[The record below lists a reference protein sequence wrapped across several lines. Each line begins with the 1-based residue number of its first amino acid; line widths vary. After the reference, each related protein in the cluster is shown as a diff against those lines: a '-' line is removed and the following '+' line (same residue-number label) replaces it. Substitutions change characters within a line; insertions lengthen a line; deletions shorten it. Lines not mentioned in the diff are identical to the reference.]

1 MKSIVSVK
9 NLVSLN
15 SCFCCIIAEP
25 EISTQ
30 EVIPPEHTVTH
41 SEEKDIKHVIIPIT
55 DSDQGM
61 YPSDS
66 EHYPVII
73 KTEDDRI
80 PGSDVPLEEKI
91 SFEPKAV
98 EDDHLPAQQEH
109 QSQNMLETEEEAL
122 EQQSIPERDLEGNNQ
137 DQENSHS
144 LVEITNK
151 SLLEPEIIH
160 EQIQGDQMQ
169 EEEEMP
175 IEQIQEETANVP
187 VPDQNQIASENAAL
201 SRGFVQESAQGN
213 AQEQHAELYTP
224 EEQNIPQSHPNTD
237 GLQQESYEDNTFMT
251 SDSHEPWVMV
261 DYPLAEEHD
270 SIVNHDDKEPPQ
282 TQQEM
287 EHNSF
292 EPETAEEENDY
303 QDYVDDQRIDT
314 EDIEDEQPEQ
324 RTEVCIAFLH
334 QRKHS

>member
-1 MKSIVSVK
+1 M
-9 NLVSLN
+9 
-15 SCFCCIIAEP
+15 
-25 EISTQ
+25 
-30 EVIPPEHTVTH
+30 IPPEHTVTH
-41 SEEKDIKHVIIPIT
+41 SEERDVKHVIIPIT

-91 SFEPKAV
+91 SCEPKAV

-144 LVEITNK
+144 LDEITNK

-160 EQIQGDQMQ
+160 EQIQGDQMR

-175 IEQIQEETANVP
+175 IEQIQEETADIP
-187 VPDQNQIASENAAL
+187 VPDQNQIASENTTL

-270 SIVNHDDKEPPQ
+270 SIVNHDDNEPPQ
-282 TQQEM
+282 TQQDM

-292 EPETAEEENDY
+292 EPETAEEENEY

>member
-1 MKSIVSVK
+1 M
-9 NLVSLN
+9 
-15 SCFCCIIAEP
+15 
-25 EISTQ
+25 
-30 EVIPPEHTVTH
+30 IPPEHTVTH

-144 LVEITNK
+144 LDEITNK

-160 EQIQGDQMQ
+160 EQIQGDQMR

-175 IEQIQEETANVP
+175 IEQIQEETADIP

-270 SIVNHDDKEPPQ
+270 SIVNHDDNEPPQ

>member
-1 MKSIVSVK
+1 M
-9 NLVSLN
+9 
-15 SCFCCIIAEP
+15 
-25 EISTQ
+25 
-30 EVIPPEHTVTH
+30 IPPEHTVTH

-201 SRGFVQESAQGN
+201 SRGFAQESAQGN

-270 SIVNHDDKEPPQ
+270 SIVNHDDNEPPQ
-282 TQQEM
+282 TQQDM

-292 EPETAEEENDY
+292 EPETAEEENEY

>member
-1 MKSIVSVK
+1 MIH
-9 NLVSLN
+9 
-15 SCFCCIIAEP
+15 
-25 EISTQ
+25 
-30 EVIPPEHTVTH
+30 PEHTVTH

-55 DSDQGM
+55 DGDQGM
-61 YPSDS
+61 YRSDS

-80 PGSDVPLEEKI
+80 PGSGVPLEEKI

-144 LVEITNK
+144 LEEITNK

-160 EQIQGDQMQ
+160 EQIQGDQMR

-175 IEQIQEETANVP
+175 IEQIQEETADIP

-270 SIVNHDDKEPPQ
+270 SIVNHDDNEPPQ
-282 TQQEM
+282 TQDM